1 MSLRQKGKGKRSNL
15 ETNGK
20 HDSDH
25 DDKRFKNGHQNGNH
39 ITYQFSEILRNQ
51 QEEFSQAWKSGKSSA
66 PLTDIELIV
75 EPFQCGVLQ
84 NVVENS
90 SELFNDLLKEL
101 QDVETSD
108 KNNDLYK
115 FKQSTRDLKY
125 SQSPHISALKNLLET
140 DVRNWL
146 QETTGI
152 SLNKE
157 IDLFCAQYRYT
168 DHLLC
173 HDDELE
179 GRRIAFIMYFVK
191 DWSLKD
197 GGTLDLF
204 DRDQNGDPC
213 SIVQRLV
220 PKTNALAFF
229 EVTEKSW
236 HQVAEVLSK
245 DKQRLSIGGWF
256 HGQPYQRPDK
266 PERNDDINDKLEPI
280 DIDEDEFYAWIN
292 PTYLDPEIQAEVSA
306 KFEET
311 SEISLPEFLNE
322 DKFKLV
328 SEALKQTSNW
338 KRKGP
343 ANQRCYEFV
352 EYDNACKTI
361 QDCFRFLRY

>member
-15 ETNGK
+15 ETNGH
-20 HDSDH
+20 HDTNH
-25 DDKRFKNGHQNGNH
+25 DEKRLKNGHQNGKDF
-39 ITYQFSEILRNQ
+39 TYEFSETLKLQREQ
-51 QEEFSQAWKSGKSSA
+51 FKQCWTSGDSSVT
-66 PLTDIELIV
+66 LTDIEFIS

-84 NVVENS
+84 NVVANS
-90 SELFNDLLKEL
+90 SALFNDLLVEL

-115 FKQSTRDLKY
+115 FKQSSRDLKY

-140 DVRNWL
+140 EVRQWLEDV
-146 QETTGI
+146 TGI
-152 SLNKE
+152 PLNKD

-204 DRDQNGDPC
+204 DRDSNGDPR
-213 SIVQRLV
+213 SVVKRLV

-256 HGQPYQRPDK
+256 HGQPYARPEK
-266 PERNDDINDKLEPI
+266 PLKSNNDQDTLEPV

-311 SEISLPEFLNE
+311 SEISLPDFLNE

-328 SEALKQTSNW
+328 SDALRQTSNW

-343 ANQRCYEFV
+343 ANQRCYDIVDYEQA
-352 EYDNACKTI
+352 NQTI
-361 QDCFRFLRY
+361 QDCVRFLR